1 MSYVKS
7 INKENLKIARE
18 NIGLTTLSATKKISA
33 SKKDIVK
40 EWENGE
46 SLPTWSQVSKL
57 AQVYNL
63 SELVF
68 FSNKKLDRTKVIPDY
83 RVGVDGD
90 DDEQVKKLINLV
102 ITRQSWLEKKLQS
115 EGYSKNSIQGSGKN
129 IKTPK
134 DLARFIKQS
143 LEIDIE
149 KIKSFS
155 GYGARAKTLAYLIA
169 QAESKGVFVGKTIA
183 HIKIEVES
191 MRGLFISNDYCP
203 FIVLNRRD
211 AQSAQIFSFIHELSH
226 LFRKTDAIS
235 NVDFRNNNSNL
246 DKEET
251 FCNQVASQLLL
262 PSEDFT
268 KNAYYKNDI
277 RDISETYNV
286 SQLFIFYRLKEL
298 GKIPKA
304 IQKDLEN
311 EIKAETKQGLIEKD
325 KKKATGGD
333 YNNNM
338 KDSNGR
344 LFNRFI
350 SNFYLSNQIDY
361 VEASK
366 LLRFSVESYE

>member
-18 NIGLTTLSATKKISA
+18 NVGLTTISATKKISA
-33 SKKDIVK
+33 SKRDIVK

-46 SLPTWSQVSKL
+46 SLPTWAQVSKL
-57 AQVYNL
+57 AQVYNI
-63 SELVF
+63 SELIF
-68 FSNKKLDRTKVIPDY
+68 FSNNKIDQIKTIPDY
-83 RVGVDGD
+83 RVGVDGEN
-90 DDEQVKKLINLV
+90 DEQVKKLINIV

-115 EGYSKNSIQGSGKN
+115 EGYSKNKLQGSGKD

-134 DLARFIKQS
+134 ELAGFIKQS

-149 KIKSFS
+149 KIKSIS
-155 GYGARAKTLAYLIA
+155 GNGARAKTLSYLIS
-169 QAESKGVFVGKTIA
+169 QAESKGIFVGKTIA
-183 HIKIEVES
+183 HIKIEVNS

-211 AQSAQIFSFIHELSH
+211 AQSAQIFSFVHELSH

-235 NVDFRNNNSNL
+235 NVDFRNINNNL
-246 DKEET
+246 DKEEI
-251 FCNQVASQLLL
+251 FCNQVASEFLL

-268 KNAYYKNDI
+268 KNAYYKDDI
-277 RDISETYNV
+277 RTISETYNV
-286 SQLFIFYRLKEL
+286 SQLFVFYRLKEL
-298 GKIPKA
+298 RKIPSA
-304 IQKDLEN
+304 IQKELEDQ
-311 EIKAETKQGLIEKD
+311 IKTETKQGLIEKD
-325 KKKATGGD
+325 KKKAKGGD

-338 KDSNGR
+338 KDSNGK

-361 VEASK
+361 VEASR